1 MLTGAAASSTSFS
14 LGQDDSLRLDMFSH
28 TSWCFQLDKSFRDMA
43 SITRLLPFHNIPFS
57 FIITIF
63 VLLSCFQWF
72 AFKNGWHYLENDR
85 ETTLWSAR
93 GNLSRLRAAKSPS
106 NRCICC
112 TSTSLLHVSCLL
124 LMFTAQFIYD
134 RIHAASRN
142 YGTPVLSAS
151 HRVSHA
157 NCTVWRKLGTEVG
170 VNSCLVALIATES
183 VSIALSWLLLP
194 PEVGVNRHG
203 LLGNHNDDL
212 LNGRQSSVQIF

>member
-1 MLTGAAASSTSFS
+1 MVLSA
-14 LGQDDSLRLDMFSH
+14 
-28 TSWCFQLDKSFRDMA
+28 CRDMA
-43 SITRLLPFHNIPFS
+43 SITRLLPFHNSPFS

-134 RIHAASRN
+134 RIQLLEIT
-142 YGTPVLSAS
+142 GLLSFL
-151 HRVSHA
+151 HVTECHML
-157 NCTVWRKLGTEVG
+157 TVPCGENLKRRL
-170 VNSCLVALIATES
+170 
-183 VSIALSWLLLP
+183 VSIA
-194 PEVGVNRHG
+194 V
-203 LLGNHNDDL
+203 
-212 LNGRQSSVQIF
+212 